1 MQKRRGGF
9 SVLTLKKRA
18 KKNAWQ
24 GEEES
29 SRPHVQCTEW
39 ICPHIPTANLGR
51 SQQEHL
57 YNLFWGSL
65 SVEIYLLEIQKIRNA
80 FKKKIW
86 ISIPGY
92 SVLIFSYSAIVFTN
106 DVYQNNPQLLSLAVC
121 ESVWMSFSLHPPPPP
136 IKLQTH
142 FFPPTFTQPKRR
154 TKKWRLLGVAF
165 TGRDYH
171 REENEHLYGQT
182 QSNVP

>member
-9 SVLTLKKRA
+9 SLLTLKKRA
-18 KKNAWQ
+18 KKNTWQ

-29 SRPHVQCTEW
+29 SRPHVRCTEW
-39 ICPHIPTANLGR
+39 ICPHIPKANLGR

-80 FKKKIW
+80 FFFFW

-92 SVLIFSYSAIVFTN
+92 SVLIFTVTAIVFTN
-106 DVYQNNPQLLSLAVC
+106 DVYQNNPQLLSLCLSICLNVFL
-121 ESVWMSFSLHPPPPP
+121 SPPSSSTYKITDTFFSLPLRSLNAVQKMAVTGCCLYRQRLPSRR
-136 IKLQTH
+136 
-142 FFPPTFTQPKRR
+142 KRTLVR
-154 TKKWRLLGVAF
+154 TDAI
-165 TGRDYH
+165 
-171 REENEHLYGQT
+171 
-182 QSNVP
+182 